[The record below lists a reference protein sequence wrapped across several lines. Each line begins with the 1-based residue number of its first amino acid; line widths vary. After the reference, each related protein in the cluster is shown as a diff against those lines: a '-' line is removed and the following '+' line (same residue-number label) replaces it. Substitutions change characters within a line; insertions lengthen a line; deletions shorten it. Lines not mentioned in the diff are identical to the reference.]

1 MLSVNL
7 GPLSLPMGHL
17 VLVFAFVVALITG
30 AIAGRKEGVPIAG
43 TLADIFLV
51 ALLTA
56 RIGFVALY
64 FEYYRDDLLGIIDIR
79 DGGFSVLAGIA
90 GALVF
95 IAWRMRR
102 HARIRRPLAIAMT
115 AGLISWGAI
124 AGLIALMEQQTAS
137 LPQAS
142 LATLGGKPVQLSE
155 LAPGTPMVV
164 NLWATWCPPC
174 IREMPVLEQAQKDN
188 PGVAFVFVN
197 QGEQPETIRRFMQEQ
212 DLTLNNLITDFGGS
226 LGRNTGSH
234 GLPTTLFY
242 NAEGRQVNA
251 HMGELSNATLARR
264 LEPFEAP

>member
-1 MLSVNL
+1 
-7 GPLSLPMGHL
+7 MGHL
-17 VLVFAFVVALITG
+17 LLVFAFVVALITG

-56 RIGFVALY
+56 RIGFVVLY

-79 DGGFSVLAGIA
+79 DGGFSVLSGLA

-95 IAWRMRR
+95 VAWRMRQ
-102 HARIRRPLAIAMT
+102 HALIRRPLAIAMT

-124 AGLIALMEQQTAS
+124 AGLTTLMEQQTAS

-142 LATLGGKPVQLSE
+142 LATLDGKPVQLSE

-174 IREMPVLEQAQKDN
+174 IREMPVLEQAQKEN

-197 QGEQPETIRRFMQEQ
+197 QGEQPETIRRFIQEQ
-212 DLTLNNLITDFGGS
+212 GFNLNNLMTDFSAS

-251 HMGELSNATLARR
+251 HMGELSNATLAHR
-264 LEPFEAP
+264 LEQFEAP

>member
-1 MLSVNL
+1 
-7 GPLSLPMGHL
+7 MGHL
-17 VLVFAFVVALITG
+17 LLVFAFVVALIAG

-43 TLADIFLV
+43 TLADILLV
-51 ALLTA
+51 ALLSA

-64 FEYYRDDLLGIIDIR
+64 FEYYRDDLLSIIDIR

-90 GALVF
+90 GALMF

-102 HARIRRPLAIAMT
+102 HVRIRRPLAIAVT
-115 AGLISWGAI
+115 AGLISWGTI

-137 LPQAS
+137 LPQAN
-142 LATLGGKPVQLSE
+142 LATLDGKPVQLSE
-155 LAPGTPMVV
+155 LAPGKPMVV

-197 QGEQPETIRRFMQEQ
+197 QGERPETIRRFMQDQ
-212 DLTLNNLITDFGGS
+212 SLGLTNLMTDFSGS

-234 GLPTTLFY
+234 GMPTTLFY
-242 NAEGRQVNA
+242 NAEGRQVDA
-251 HMGELSNATLARR
+251 HVGELSDATLASN
-264 LEPFEAP
+264 LEQFKAP

>member
-7 GPLSLPMGHL
+7 GPLGLPMGHL
-17 VLVFAFVVALITG
+17 LLVFAFVVALIAG

-43 TLADIFLV
+43 TLADILLV
-51 ALLTA
+51 ALLSA

-64 FEYYRDDLLGIIDIR
+64 FEYYRDDLLSIIDIR

-90 GALVF
+90 GALMF

-102 HARIRRPLAIAMT
+102 HVRIRRPLAIAVT
-115 AGLISWGAI
+115 AGLISWGTI

-137 LPQAS
+137 LPQAN
-142 LATLGGKPVQLSE
+142 LATLDGKPVQLSE
-155 LAPGTPMVV
+155 LAPGKPMVV

-197 QGEQPETIRRFMQEQ
+197 QGERPETIRRFMQDQ
-212 DLTLNNLITDFGGS
+212 SLGLTNLMTDFSGS

-234 GLPTTLFY
+234 AMPTTLFY
-242 NAEGRQVNA
+242 NAEGRQVDA
-251 HMGELSNATLARR
+251 HVGELSDATLASN
-264 LEPFEAP
+264 LEQFKAP

>member
-17 VLVFAFVVALITG
+17 LLLFAFVVALITG
-30 AIAGRKEGVPIAG
+30 ALAGRKEGTPIAG
-43 TLADIFLV
+43 TLSDIFLV

-64 FEYYRDDLLGIIDIR
+64 FEHYRDDLLGIIDIR
-79 DGGFSVLAGIA
+79 DGGFSVLSGIA

-95 IAWRMRR
+95 AAWRMRR
-102 HARIRRPLAIAMT
+102 HALMRRPLAIAMA
-115 AGLISWGAI
+115 AGFISWGGI
-124 AGLIALMEQQTAS
+124 AGLIALMEQQTGS

-142 LATLGGKPVQLSE
+142 LATLDGTPVQLSE

-174 IREMPVLEQAQKDN
+174 IREMPVLQQAQKDN

-197 QGEQPETIRRFMQEQ
+197 QGEQPESIRRFMEEQ
-212 DLTLNNLITDFGGS
+212 SLNLDNLMTDLSGS
-226 LGRNTGSH
+226 LGRTTGSH

-242 NAEGRQVNA
+242 NADGRQVNA
-251 HMGELSNATLARR
+251 HMGELSKATLARS
-264 LEPFEAP
+264 LEHFAAP

>member
-7 GPLSLPMGHL
+7 GPLSLPIGHL
-17 VLVFAFVVALITG
+17 LLVFAFVVALITG
-30 AIAGRKEGVPIAG
+30 ALAGRKEGIPIAG

-64 FEYYRDDLLGIIDIR
+64 FEHYRDDLLGIIDIR

-95 IAWRMRR
+95 AAWRMRR
-102 HARIRRPLAIAMT
+102 HVLIRRPLAIAMA

-142 LATLGGKPVQLSE
+142 IATLDGKPVQLSE

-174 IREMPVLEQAQKDN
+174 IREMPVLEKAQKDN

-197 QGEQPETIRRFMQEQ
+197 QGEQPESIQQFMQEQ
-212 DLTLNNLITDFGGS
+212 GLSLDNLMTDFSGS
-226 LGRNTGSH
+226 LGRTTGSH

-251 HMGELSNATLARR
+251 HMGELSKATLARSMER
-264 LEPFEAP
+264 FVDP

>member
-1 MLSVNL
+1 
-7 GPLSLPMGHL
+7 MGHL
-17 VLVFAFVVALITG
+17 LLLFAFVVALIAG
-30 AIAGRKEGVPIAG
+30 AMAGRREGVPIAG
-43 TLADIFLV
+43 TLADVFLV

-64 FEYYRDDLLGIIDIR
+64 FEHYRDDLLGIIDIR
-79 DGGFSVLAGIA
+79 DGGFSVLAGVA
-90 GALVF
+90 GALALT
-95 IAWRMRR
+95 AWRMRR
-102 HARIRRPLAIAMT
+102 HPRIRRPLAIAMT

-142 LATLGGKPVQLSE
+142 LATLDGNSVQLSE

-197 QGEQPETIRRFMQEQ
+197 QGEQPETIRRFIQEQ
-212 DLTLNNLITDFGGS
+212 ELSLTNLMTDFGGS
-226 LGRNTGSH
+226 LGRTTGSH

-251 HMGELSNATLARR
+251 HMGELSNATLAHR
-264 LEPFEAP
+264 LEQFEAP